1 MRAHKGPRTGGGT
14 GVGPL
19 KGNEVEGLVE
29 VCMELSEPKG
39 LFPIPGSQRAAL
51 HREQEACFLEIMSQ
65 QDLRQTQHKTYGMSW
80 GWIYGMRLE
89 HADYGEV

>member
-1 MRAHKGPRTGGGT
+1 MRAHKGPRTGGGP

-29 VCMELSEPKG
+29 VCMGLSEPKG

-65 QDLRQTQHKTYGMSW
+65 RDTNKKKMVTRISEKETS
-80 GWIYGMRLE
+80 R
-89 HADYGEV
+89 